1 MNLLSVIDREHDSEG
16 TQGEQVGVYVEGRQY
31 DA

>member
-16 TQGEQVGVYVEGRQY
+16 TQGEQRGVYVEIGQNGV
-31 DA
+31 